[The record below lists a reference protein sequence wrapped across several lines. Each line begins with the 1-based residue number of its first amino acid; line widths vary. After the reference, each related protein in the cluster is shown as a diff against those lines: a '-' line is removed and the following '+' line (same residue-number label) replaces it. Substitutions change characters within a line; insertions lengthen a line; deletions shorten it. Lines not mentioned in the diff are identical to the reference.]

1 MANTPRNREQWKNV
15 IEKQRASGLDPRE
28 FCNQE
33 QVNIHRFYYYRSV
46 LFPKQIKRLKKS
58 SFVQVK
64 TSAIPRHSV
73 TLEAGFV
80 KINVDQSQ
88 LDFIVAICQRL
99 NNS

>member
-1 MANTPRNREQWKNV
+1 MANAPKNREQWKNV
-15 IEKQRASGLDPRE
+15 IEKQLSSGLDPVE

-46 LFPKQIKRLKKS
+46 LYPKQIKRLKKS

-64 TSAIPRHSV
+64 TSVIPRHSV

-88 LDFIVAICQRL
+88 LDFIVALCQRL